1 MKNKFIWMY
10 LIFTIITITLFT
22 ISGVYSLKTLMMI
35 SGSMLF
41 VSSGIMCWLLM
52 RLEEKNNLSNVEIPN
67 LEKGDEDG
75 KI

>member
-1 MKNKFIWMY
+1 
-10 LIFTIITITLFT
+10 
-22 ISGVYSLKTLMMI
+22 MI

-52 RLEEKNNLSNVEIPN
+52 RLEEKNNLNNVEIPN